1 MKNTPQP
8 PKWANRFL
16 RWFCAEELLEE
27 IQGDLHEAFYHRQKA
42 RGTFQAKWAFV
53 KDVFAFFGP
62 YAFEKYSRTKQFLP
76 MFDNYF
82 KIALR
87 NILHRKSFT
96 AINFLGL
103 SIGIC
108 ALLSIGLYLQH
119 EYIFD
124 KHVPDHESVFRL
136 HSKYRD
142 QTYTSMHFSDYYS
155 SSAEGQLQVIR
166 FLEEDEAVEV
176 ACHFVP
182 SHTAIGGNDQYYVE
196 IQERRYVAQDV
207 LYTNTGE
214 RFQAIFPQTFLQ
226 GNPATAFSEFNSV
239 ILTEKLADQWFGD
252 TWKQQSVI
260 GTTMTIREE
269 LYTLGGI
276 VANPPSQQHF
286 DFDWIV
292 YQQTIPSWGAYTYL
306 KMKEQASFPAFLE
319 RFNQQIDKVYPG
331 YSEDVLRKGIEGVSL
346 TDIHFTEG
354 NLYEIK
360 AVANPSYL
368 STFGWIGLII
378 LLIIWINY
386 TNLSIAMY
394 TDRQKELGIRKVMG
408 ARPFD
413 ISMQLVAE
421 ATLLALLSFPFCY
434 FLLHLSLPYFGEILE
449 TGISRADLNHPLTLL
464 SLFGLLILTGIISSL
479 YPAFTYGRRSLIYLM
494 GDKIK
499 SALGYKYLNFRN
511 VLLTSQ
517 FIMVVGLMSISLF
530 IYQQMNYIL
539 NKDLGFQKEGVI
551 YFGVDGAEKY
561 QALRQKLSQFPEV
574 DFMGANGVPG
584 ELMYNQLTYKLKD
597 ADQTLSDGT
606 QQYMDWGSIQTLGID
621 CPPCQALAEGK
632 ERIFVIN
639 RTAAEKLAN
648 TRGIQPEE
656 LVGTT
661 LITEPEWENEEY
673 GFGVPHPIDGIIEDY
688 KYFSLKYPNQSLLL
702 DIVQQPEWVYEMMVK
717 VNTDDWPRSM
727 RKIENAYTEIETVR
741 PFNPGFLSERLEQL
755 YNKERTAG
763 RLMGGLTLTVVILA
777 FMGLA
782 GIVSFLAFSRQR
794 EIGIRKVMGAT
805 VGHIL
810 LLFNREFMFLL
821 GIATVL
827 TLPAALVISQKWLD
841 NFAYS
846 IEPRPWVVLA
856 ASGITLI
863 LVLLLVSWQARK
875 AAIKRPVDVIRNTP

>member
-1 MKNTPQP
+1 MKNNPQP
-8 PKWANRFL
+8 PRWADRFL
-16 RWFCAEELLEE
+16 GWFCAEELLEE
-27 IQGDLHEAFYHRQKA
+27 IQGDLHEAFYHRQQHQGLFHA
-42 RGTFQAKWAFV
+42 QWAYI

-119 EYIFD
+119 EYSFD
-124 KHVPDHESVFRL
+124 KHVPHHERVYRL
-136 HSKYRD
+136 QSKYRD
-142 QTYTSMHFSDYYS
+142 QTYTNMHFSDYYS
-155 SSAEGQLQVIR
+155 SSAESQLQLIR
-166 FLEEDEAVEV
+166 FLEEDEAVDV

-182 SHTAIGGNDQYYVE
+182 SYTAIGGNDQYYVE
-196 IQERRYVAQDV
+196 IQDRRFVAQDV
-207 LYTNTGE
+207 LYTNTGK
-214 RFQAIFPQTFLQ
+214 RFQTIFPQTFLQ
-226 GNPATAFSEFNSV
+226 GNPATAFSEYNSI
-239 ILTEKLADQWFGD
+239 ILTEKLANRWFGD

-276 VANPPSQQHF
+276 VADPPSQQHF

-292 YQQTIPSWGAYTYL
+292 YQQEIPSWGAYTYL
-306 KMKEQASFPAFLE
+306 KLTEQASFPDFLG
-319 RFNQQIDKVYPG
+319 RLNQQIDQVYPG
-331 YSEDVLRKGIEGVSL
+331 YSEDVLRKGIEGVPL
-346 TDIHFTEG
+346 TEIHFTEG

-360 AVANPSYL
+360 AVANPAYL
-368 STFGWIGLII
+368 STFGWIGMII

-421 ATLLALLSFPFCY
+421 ASLLALLSFPFCY
-434 FLLHLSLPYFGEILE
+434 LLLHLTLPYFGEILG
-449 TGISRADLNHPLTLL
+449 TGLGRANLNHPLTLL
-464 SLFGLLILTGIISSL
+464 SLFSLLLLTGIISSL
-479 YPAFTYGRRSLIYLM
+479 YPAVTYGRKSLVHLM

-499 SALGYKYLNFRN
+499 SAFGYKYLNFRN

-517 FIMVVGLMSISLF
+517 FVMVVGLLSVSLF
-530 IYQQMNYIL
+530 IYQQMQFIL
-539 NKDLGFQKEGVI
+539 NKDLGFEKEGVV

-561 QALRQKLSQFPEV
+561 QALRQKLAQIPEV
-574 DFMGANGVPG
+574 NSIGANGVPG
-584 ELMYNQLTYKLKD
+584 EQMYNQLTYKLKD
-597 ADQTLSDGT
+597 AEVTLSDGT
-606 QQYMDWGSIQTLGID
+606 QQYLDWGSIQTLGIE

-639 RTAAEKLAN
+639 RTAAEKLAK
-648 TRGIQPEE
+648 TRGISPEE

-661 LITEPEWENEEY
+661 LVTEPEWENEEH
-673 GFGVPHPIDGIIEDY
+673 GFGIPHLIDGIIDDY
-688 KYFSLKYPNQSLLL
+688 KYFSLKHPNQSLLL
-702 DIVQQPEWVYEMMVK
+702 DIVRQPEWVYEVLVK
-717 VNTDDWPRSM
+717 VQTDDWRQSM
-727 RKIENAYTEIETVR
+727 RRIEQAYGTIETVR
-741 PFNPGFLSERLEQL
+741 PFDPGFLSERLEKL
-755 YNKERTAG
+755 YQNERTAG
-763 RLMGGLTLTVVILA
+763 QLMGGLTLTVVILA

-782 GIVSFLAFSRQR
+782 GMVSYLAFGRQR
-794 EIGIRKVMGAT
+794 EIGIRKVLGAS
-805 VGHIL
+805 VGQIL
-810 LLFNREFMFLL
+810 FLFNKEFMLLL
-821 GIATVL
+821 GIATL
-827 TLPAALVISQKWLD
+827 ITLPIALVVSQNWLD

-846 IEPRPWVVLA
+846 IDPKPWVVLL
-856 ASGITLI
+856 ASGII
-863 LVLLLVSWQARK
+863 LLLLIVLVSLQARK
-875 AAIKRPVDVIRNTP
+875 AAIKRPVEVIRNVN